1 MPDESAERE
10 NWATIATPGSRGW
23 LRLAAELLLLGW
35 VLGLFAYFYQVRGYL
50 ALAREVLGL

>member
-1 MPDESAERE
+1 MPDETTRRE
-10 NWATIATPGSRGW
+10 NGAAAETPGGRGW
-23 LRLAAELLLLGW
+23 LRRAAELLLLGW